1 MSICFKGLTKTLW
14 NKWYVYGILFSICC
28 VIQFMSLLN
37 MVEKKRK
44 RNNSYI
50 LKQFTLSPFSSP
62 E

>member
-1 MSICFKGLTKTLW
+1 MSMSFKGLTKALW

-50 LKQFTLSPFSSP
+50 
-62 E
+62 